1 VNSEHGEQEKTDP
14 TLTQPKPLFANASQ
28 QVPTVSGIDHD
39 LRRDAEVAKALAAG
53 DVKAARASA
62 NKIRG
67 RKEQKAA
74 DHRIDEYV
82 AAHTAGEVSS

>member
-1 VNSEHGEQEKTDP
+1 MSEGR
-14 TLTQPKPLFANASQ
+14 A
-28 QVPTVSGIDHD
+28 IDGYNHD

-53 DVKAARASA
+53 DVKAARKAA
-62 NKIRG
+62 NQIRG

-74 DHRIDEYV
+74 DQRIDEYV